1 MTNRYRIINL
11 DIVFTVFRLL
21 TDFVCLYTYEFW
33 LSLWKIVG
41 SSVILLLPLF
51 KGCHTTDS
59 IYFGLQK
66 YKFKKEKI
74 LRWCSCRLPVIWWM
88 SLANQGLLTLQEF
101 VNTVPVVQCVISC
114 VVLCGPLFDSFIIS
128 FTPYVSSFFFLEEIS
143 ECQDD
148 KAHVFSF
155 S

>member
-1 MTNRYRIINL
+1 
-11 DIVFTVFRLL
+11 
-21 TDFVCLYTYEFW
+21 
-33 LSLWKIVG
+33 
-41 SSVILLLPLF
+41 
-51 KGCHTTDS
+51 
-59 IYFGLQK
+59 
-66 YKFKKEKI
+66 
-74 LRWCSCRLPVIWWM
+74 M
-88 SLANQGLLTLQEF
+88 SLANQGLLTLQQGLLTLQEF

-128 FTPYVSSFFFLEEIS
+128 FTPYVSFFFLEEIS